1 MFITNSMKTL
11 KMAHIKT
18 ILKKK
23 KKAVR
28 NHRMFCFV
36 RE

>member
-23 KKAVR
+23 KAVR